1 MRLVITV
8 DIVSTVPEQAESM
21 FARTVVDTLQR
32 EFEGNTIIPE
42 ALAKGARFNTEAR
55 VGRMSIAVESDS
67 PVIYGV
73 RY

>member
-8 DIVSTVPEQAESM
+8 DLVSTVPEQAEPM
-21 FARTVVDTLQR
+21 FAKTVVDDLQSA
-32 EFEGNTIIPE
+32 FEGNSIIQE
-42 ALAKGARFNTEAR
+42 ALDKGSRFNTETR
-55 VGRMSIAVESDS
+55 IGRMSIAVESDS